1 MIRFG
6 NVPKTDQKGRNVEGR
21 QRESPIFTPILP
33 WGQQVTARQGV
44 LSDTRTALVVV
55 WRVASCQTLAR
66 REAPETLEAVK
77 ASFNL
82 IAVLVPRRW

>member
-1 MIRFG
+1 MR
-6 NVPKTDQKGRNVEGR
+6 RH
-21 QRESPIFTPILP
+21 
-33 WGQQVTARQGV
+33 QQVTARQGV